1 MHTSHPL
8 HHSIVVSSGLNVLC
22 SADAEVARLK
32 RNWMII
38 HANSFAY
45 GLPFAISYPS
55 LHQFVTT
62 PTDVAASNTVRSY
75 YCTEIIVQLFLFAEL
90 INCPSFKVLSLMI
103 FDNDK

>member
-1 MHTSHPL
+1 MHASHLL
-8 HHSIVVSSGLNVLC
+8 HHSVIVSSGLSVLC

-32 RNWMII
+32 QNWMIV
-38 HANSFAY
+38 HGNSFAF
-45 GLPFAISYPS
+45 GLSFAISYPS

-62 PTDVAASNTVRSY
+62 PTDIAASNTVRSY